1 MSRSLSYYNRTI
13 LSLLLIGA
21 FIWSLTVVPW
31 NEGVI
36 HQGGFDAAVKMIRA
50 ALMPKISTSL
60 LATGLSAAWRT
71 LSYAVAG
78 ISMAILFAIPV
89 SVLASGVLARTRWGR
104 WASRVIFRPML
115 ALMRSIHE
123 LVWAWL
129 FVASFGLTPFAGI
142 CAIMIPYGG
151 ILGRIY
157 ADMLN
162 DVRDQPL
169 DALRANG
176 ASEFQ
181 VLTYGRIPQALPD
194 IISYTMFR
202 LECAVR
208 SAAIMSFIG
217 LGGIGYQIEISL
229 DDLHF
234 AEAWSF
240 TYILIALVVAITWW
254 SHTVRKALVES

>member
-1 MSRSLSYYNRTI
+1 M
-13 LSLLLIGA
+13 
-21 FIWSLTVVPW
+21 
-31 NEGVI
+31 
-36 HQGGFDAAVKMIRA
+36 HQRGLEAATNMAKA
-50 ALMPKISTSL
+50 ALLPELSIPL
-60 LATGLSAAWRT
+60 LQTGLTAAWRT

-78 ISMAILFAIPV
+78 ISLAVLFAIPS
-89 SVLASGVLARTRWGR
+89 SVLASGILAQSRWGR

-162 DVRDQPL
+162 DVQNEPL
-169 DALRANG
+169 EALRVNG

-181 VLTYGRIPQALPD
+181 VVTYGRLPQALPD

-217 LGGIGYQIEISL
+217 LGGIGYQIQLSL
-229 DDLHF
+229 EDLHF
-234 AEAWSF
+234 SEAWSF
-240 TYILIALVVAITWW
+240 TYILIGLVVAISWW
-254 SHTVRKALVES
+254 SHTVRKALVE